1 MRVGNIDMIPV
12 VTYDGGITYMQPGL
26 NGLGADLFAT
36 IKAGSS
42 QSPDPF
48 SKAIN
53 VVSGF
58 LAGIVTKSKFFDARN
73 ALTESITQSFAQYFG
88 LNSQKMLDYYWKRIS
103 NPGTNEKKVMDDWWA
118 VLNAQC
124 IGDSGCS
131 GDYLHESAIT
141 THNLTGYWKKA
152 LDRLNAAADT
162 FLAKYFSKDGSQ
174 EQANLV
180 NSIQTGQQN
189 VALLNQIQAGLQNG
203 TLKAGTPGISA
214 DGKTILMVT
223 AWLGLLYAGVS
234 FAKYKKWL

>member
-36 IKAGSS
+36 IQQGANAVPNPYT
-42 QSPDPF
+42 Q
-48 SKAIN
+48 AIGI
-53 VVSGF
+53 VAGF
-58 LAGIVTKSKFFDARN
+58 LSGIVTKSKFFDARN
-73 ALTESITQSFAQYFG
+73 ALTASITKSFEQYFG
-88 LNSQKMLDYYWKRIS
+88 LNAAKMNDYYWKRIT
-103 NPGTNEKKVMDDWWA
+103 NPGLNEKKVMDDWWA
-118 VLNAQC
+118 ELNKEC

-152 LDRLNAAADT
+152 LDKLNAASDR
-162 FLAKYFSKDGSQ
+162 FLSKYFAQNGSA
-174 EQANLV
+174 EQSNLV

-223 AWLGLLYAGVS
+223 AGLGLLYAGVS